1 MKTYKPSNFY
11 LFFNNK
17 IRNILELFIP
27 IPLIIINWKYNE
39 NNTIGK
45 IIFFITLASLVFVI
59 KPLYFAFIKRKEK
72 YEVGENSLVYYHA
85 ILIGQNMNSYVYG
98 KMNVELKTNFIS
110 HYLIIDD
117 FTPEDNEVRLYLRSK
132 NEALELF
139 QLLQQKN
146 SQRG

>member
-17 IRNILELFIP
+17 IRNVLELLIP
-27 IPLIIINWKYNE
+27 IPLIIINFKLNE
-39 NNTIGK
+39 NNWIGK
-45 IIFFITLASLVFVI
+45 IVFFLTLASLFFVI

-72 YEVGENSLVYYHA
+72 YEVNENSLVYHHGT
-85 ILIGQNMNSYVYG
+85 LIGQNISSYAYG

-117 FTPEDNEVRLYLRSK
+117 FTPEDNEVKLYLRSK
-132 NEALELF
+132 HEAIELF
-139 QLLQQKN
+139 QLLQNKN